1 MTKRIFLSILL
12 GLALSCSSG
21 LVYANINPIHQGII
35 HVPVRP
41 SSVLVFDPGSLD
53 TLSELGIEPGGVPV
67 DHWAGALRKYADS
80 RFLKVGSLFDPNF
93 EAVYRAHPD
102 LILIADRS
110 RSHLKQLSEIAP
122 TLDLTVD
129 DRNILIESERN
140 ALKLGELF
148 GRVSTAVEKINN
160 LEHSIKSL
168 KALASRQGRGLI
180 LLTSGGRMSAYGPG
194 SRFGILHD
202 TFGIRPVDPNLEVA
216 VHGQPVSY
224 EYLSKMQPDWLFVID
239 RDSAIG
245 EDGAAASRLL
255 DNALVHQTPAWK
267 RNQIIY
273 LDTDD
278 WYMIGLT
285 GLGSLQ
291 RTVDSLIL
299 RLSGDSSD
307 CAAEGYNCEVVK

>member
-1 MTKRIFLSILL
+1 MTKKYILSILL
-12 GLALSCSSG
+12 VMAPLCSIG
-21 LVYANINPIHQGII
+21 LVYANINSSHHGDI

-53 TLSELGIEPGGVPV
+53 TLNELGIDPGGVPV

-129 DRNILIESERN
+129 DRNLLVETERN

-148 GRVSTAVEKINN
+148 GKSSVAAEKINN
-160 LEHSIKSL
+160 LDKSIENLKS
-168 KALASRQGRGLI
+168 LASRQGRGLI

-202 TFGIRPVDPNLEVA
+202 TFGIKPVDPNLEVA

-245 EDGAAASRLL
+245 EDGVAASRLL

-267 RNQIIY
+267 RNQVIF

-285 GLGSLQ
+285 GIGSLQ
-291 RTVDSLIL
+291 RTVDSLIT
-299 RLSGDSSD
+299 RLSSDSSD
-307 CAAEGYNCEVVK
+307 CSVAGYNCEVVK